1 LPGVFLVFAALSLGV
16 ALAVLVAAGVRVI
29 RPWEVGI
36 YIRLG
41 RFVGILRPGLHWVPP
56 FISSVYRIDLRTQVV
71 DIPRQEVITRDNSP
85 VVVDAIVYFRVVDP
99 KKAFFEVED
108 YRMAVV
114 ALAQTTLRSVIGDM
128 ELDEILYNR
137 AAINARLRRILD
149 EATDKW
155 GVRVE
160 SVEIREVEPSP
171 TVKKAME
178 EQTAAERERRAAI
191 LRADGERRAAILQAE
206 GEKQAMILR
215 AEGERASKI
224 LTAEGERM
232 ATVLKALGEAQ
243 RLRVL
248 AAASAALTPQAL
260 SLLAMET
267 LQKLGEGQATKM
279 LIPMEVTSLLKSLS
293 ENLRGAAEKP
303 QPPRAD
309 LEALEEALKRLDELL
324 GPLPRSEEAAKE
336 VEELMKEAEELRRRG
351 PSPELLRPPRELE
364 EKPPLEETR
373 GESGAQQRRQT
384 AESREAGGG
393 H

>member
-1 LPGVFLVFAALSLGV
+1 MPGVFLVFAALVLGV
-16 ALAVLVAAGVRVI
+16 ALSVLVAAGVRVI

-41 RFVGILRPGLHWVPP
+41 RFMGILRPGLHWVPP
-56 FISSVYRIDLRTQVV
+56 FISSVHRMDLRTQVV

-137 AAINARLRRILD
+137 AAINAKLRRILD

-232 ATVLKALGEAQ
+232 ATVLRALGEAQ

-248 AAASAALTPQAL
+248 AASSAALTPQAI

-267 LQKLGEGQATKM
+267 LQRLGEGQATKI
-279 LIPMEVTSLLKSLS
+279 LLPMEVTSLLHTLAQH
-293 ENLRGAAEKP
+293 LQGAAEKP
-303 QPPRAD
+303 QPPTAS
-309 LEALEEALKRLDELL
+309 LEELEKALKKLDEML
-324 GPLPRSEEAAKE
+324 GPLPRSEETSKE
-336 VEELMKEAEELRRRG
+336 VEELIKQAEEMRKKG
-351 PSPELLRPPRELE
+351 PSEELLKPPKELE
-364 EKPPLEETR
+364 EKPPIGEEKPEATP
-373 GESGAQQRRQT
+373 GNNKAKNKATES
-384 AESREAGGG
+384 
-393 H
+393 

>member
-1 LPGVFLVFAALSLGV
+1 M
-16 ALAVLVAAGVRVI
+16 LVAAGVRVI

-41 RFVGILRPGLHWVPP
+41 RFIGILRPGLHWVPP
-56 FISSVYRIDLRTQVV
+56 FISSVHRIDLRTQVV

-215 AEGERASKI
+215 AEGERASRV
-224 LTAEGERM
+224 LRAEGERM
-232 ATVLKALGEAQ
+232 ALILRALGEAQ

-248 AAASAALTPQAL
+248 TAASAAMTPQAL
-260 SLLAMET
+260 SILAMET
-267 LQKLGEGQATKM
+267 LQELGRGKATK
-279 LIPMEVTSLLKSLS
+279 IVVPYEVTRLLETLS
-293 ENLRGAAEKP
+293 SHIAGAAEKP
-303 QPPRAD
+303 QPGRTD
-309 LEALEEALKRLDELL
+309 VEALQEALQRLEQLL
-324 GPLPRSEEAAKE
+324 GPLPRSEELMSE
-336 VEELMKEAEELRRRG
+336 VKRLQEEAEQLRRQSPEKLEELL
-351 PSPELLRPPRELE
+351 
-364 EKPPLEETR
+364 KPPKELAE
-373 GESGAQQRRQT
+373 QP
-384 AESREAGGG
+384 AESQEKQER
-393 H
+393 

>member
-1 LPGVFLVFAALSLGV
+1 MDGAGVAAAAAVLAFILGV
-16 ALAVLVAAGVRVI
+16 LLTILIALGIRVI

-56 FISSVYRIDLRTQVV
+56 YISSVYRIDLRTQVV
-71 DIPRQEVITRDNSP
+71 DVPKQEVITRDNSP
-85 VVVDAIVYFRVVDP
+85 VTVDAVIYYRVVDP
-99 KKAFFEVED
+99 KKAFFEVAN

-137 AAINARLRRILD
+137 AAINARLRTILD

-178 EQTAAERERRAAI
+178 EQTAAERERRASI
-191 LRADGERRAAILQAE
+191 LRADGEKRAAILRAE

-215 AEGERASKI
+215 AEGERASKV

-232 ATVLKALGEAQ
+232 ALVLRALGEAQ

-248 AAASAALTPQAL
+248 AAGAASLHPQAL
-260 SLLAMET
+260 AVLGLET
-267 LQKLGEGQATKM
+267 LSSLADTPSTKIV
-279 LIPMEVTSLLKSLS
+279 LPYEVTQLARAIAQYLGVSV
-293 ENLRGAAEKP
+293 EKP
-303 QPPRAD
+303 PSPEEITR
-309 LEALEEALKRLDELL
+309 LEEVQKKLEEIL
-324 GPLPRSEEAAKE
+324 GKLPSIEEITEEIQQLREEAKR
-336 VEELMKEAEELRRRG
+336 VESLRKVMAEEEVRELIMGRRRG
-351 PSPELLRPPRELE
+351 EE
-364 EKPPLEETR
+364 EKD
-373 GESGAQQRRQT
+373 QQG
-384 AESREAGGG
+384 S
-393 H
+393 

>member
-1 LPGVFLVFAALSLGV
+1 MVSPAVAGLALTLAALLS
-16 ALAVLVAAGVRVI
+16 ALVAAGIRVI

-56 FISSVYRIDLRTQVV
+56 FISTVHRIDLRTQVV
-71 DIPRQEVITRDNSP
+71 DVPRQEVITRDNSP
-85 VVVDAIVYFRVVDP
+85 VVVDAVVYYRVVDP

-137 AAINARLRRILD
+137 AAINARLRSILD

-191 LRADGERRAAILQAE
+191 LRADGEKRAAILRAE

-215 AEGERASKI
+215 AEGERASKV
-224 LTAEGERM
+224 LTAEGDRM
-232 ATVLKALGEAQ
+232 ALILRALGEAQ
-243 RLRVL
+243 RLRIIAAGAAALHPNAVAVLGLETLSSLASTPSTKLVLPYEVTQLARAVARHLGEAAERPPGPEAAEHLQEVQETLEKLLGRLPSIEEVTREIQQLREEAKKVESLRKVL
-248 AAASAALTPQAL
+248 A
-260 SLLAMET
+260 E
-267 LQKLGEGQATKM
+267 E
-279 LIPMEVTSLLKSLS
+279 EVRSIIAG
-293 ENLRGAAEKP
+293 REK
-303 QPPRAD
+303 
-309 LEALEEALKRLDELL
+309 EEA
-324 GPLPRSEEAAKE
+324 GA
-336 VEELMKEAEELRRRG
+336 
-351 PSPELLRPPRELE
+351 RE
-364 EKPPLEETR
+364 
-373 GESGAQQRRQT
+373 GSG
-384 AESREAGGG
+384 SGS
-393 H
+393 